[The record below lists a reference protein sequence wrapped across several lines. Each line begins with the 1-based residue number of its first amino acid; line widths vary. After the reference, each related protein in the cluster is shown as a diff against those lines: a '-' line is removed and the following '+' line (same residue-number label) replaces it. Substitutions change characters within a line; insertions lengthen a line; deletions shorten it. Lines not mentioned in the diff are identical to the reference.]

1 MWCYASHIDT
11 AWLRVGSWLQIVT
24 NSNRHP
30 EIVAPE
36 AELNKKLRRLSRR
49 DFLVGGVAAAAG
61 IGAYEWVTR
70 APGVDYVPWP
80 QRQVLNFNGKL
91 AHSYFSDSR
100 LMPTFPADRVQ
111 YLKPNGEEGLGSDFD
126 VNEWRLHVTA
136 GGNGHALQ
144 LQLADIQALP
154 RIEMVT
160 RFCCIEGWSVITS
173 WVGARFADFTKKYFP
188 PGKKLPPYVY
198 MATPDEGYYV
208 GLDMKSALH
217 PQTLLAYE
225 HNGKPLE
232 PEHGAP
238 LRLVIPVKYGIKN
251 IKRIGSIQY
260 TDQRP
265 GDYWAEEGYDWFA
278 GL

>member
-1 MWCYASHIDT
+1 M
-11 AWLRVGSWLQIVT
+11 
-24 NSNRHP
+24 NSSKRHP
-30 EIVAPE
+30 EIVLPE
-36 AELNKKLRRLSRR
+36 GDIKRQMRARTRR
-49 DFLVGGVAAAAG
+49 DFLIAGAAAITGLAG
-61 IGAYEWVTR
+61 YEWVKN
-70 APGVDYVPWP
+70 AGKVNEVPWP
-80 QRQVLNFNGKL
+80 QRRVLDFNGRL
-91 AHSYFSDSR
+91 AHEYLSDSH
-100 LMPTFPADRVQ
+100 LMPTYSADRIQ
-111 YLKPNGEEGLGSDFD
+111 YLKPNGNDGLSDDFD
-126 VNEWRLHVTA
+126 ASKWQLHVSSEE
-136 GGNGHALQ
+136 NGPGLQ
-144 LQLADIQALP
+144 LQLSDIQSLP
-154 RIEMVT
+154 RIKMIT

-173 WVGARFADFTKKYFP
+173 WAGARFSDFTKKYFP
-188 PGKKLPPYVY
+188 PGKPLPRFVY

-260 TDQRP
+260 TDKRP
-265 GDYWAEEGYDWFA
+265 ADYWAEEGYDWFA